1 MLYSRAVLSCRT
13 EQSKLVD
20 KVMDEEFMVVKVMDE
35 VFMVEAMVI
44 DEVFMANLSSQGQGS

>member
-1 MLYSRAVLSCRT
+1 MVS
-13 EQSKLVD
+13 
-20 KVMDEEFMVVKVMDE
+20 KVMDEEFMVAKGMDE

>member
-1 MLYSRAVLSCRT
+1 MLYSRAVLSSRT
-13 EQSKLVD
+13 EQSKL
-20 KVMDEEFMVVKVMDE
+20 EAKVMDE

>member
-1 MLYSRAVLSCRT
+1 MSSSA
-13 EQSKLVD
+13 EQSKLVA
-20 KVMDEEFMVVKVMDE
+20 KVMDEVFMVAKGMDE

>member
-13 EQSKLVD
+13 EQSMVS
-20 KVMDEEFMVVKVMDE
+20 KVMDEEFMVAKGMDE